1 MKPALLLSLAA
12 VSGCSAL
19 VADEYRPELFASL
32 KPVYEDDFAGGSID
46 AGHWQVRQGSTWTV
60 KDGVLTGGPSPKE
73 YQEKKIAEGDAAHA
87 GLKPV
92 IWLEK
97 VPGNLVVR
105 LRLRYDAA
113 NYHPRFPLIDVGHHV
128 NTILFGKEKTTLVLK
143 KDQKTVEAAAP
154 LLALNQW
161 ADVAIELKKGSL
173 VLVIDGR
180 KTRFDDPLIDMAG
193 QQQIDFKGVDGG
205 GIQIDDVRVFEG
217 IE

>member
-32 KPVYEDDFAGGSID
+32 KPVYEDDFAGGAID

-97 VPGNLVVR
+97 VPENLVVR

-113 NYHPRFPLIDVGHHV
+113 NYHPRFPLVDVGHHV
-128 NTILFGKEKTTLVLK
+128 ITILFGKEKTTLVLK

-180 KTRFDDPLIDMAG
+180 RTRFDDPLIDMAG

-217 IE
+217 VE